1 MAERADG
8 RLEQAETRFIR
19 RCMHAPYLDR
29 EREQALALAWRDRC
43 DQSAFGELI
52 LAHMRLVVTAALRMR
67 GYGLPIG
74 DLVQEGTVGLMEAA
88 IRFDPDRQLRFSTY
102 ATWWIRA
109 AMQDFVLRNW
119 SIVRSGTT
127 AAQKSLFFNLRR
139 LRQRIADPTR
149 RTMSEAETQRL
160 ADALGVAPREVET
173 MEQRL
178 AAADSSL
185 NAPFGE
191 TGEDS
196 WQDVLADDRP
206 TPEEIVT
213 EADDTEHR
221 HGLLASALDRLPARE
236 RRIIQA
242 RQLAEDGA
250 TLEELGRELGVSKER
265 VRQLE
270 RRAFLRLRK
279 DVLTEAGL
287 EQDRVSFYQ
296 ADP

>member
-8 RLEQAETRFIR
+8 RLDRAEIRFIR
-19 RCMHAPYLDR
+19 SCMQAPYLDR
-29 EREQALALAWRDRC
+29 EHELALALAWRDRR
-43 DQSAFGELI
+43 DQAAFGELI
-52 LAHMRLVVTAALRMR
+52 LAHMRLVVAAALRMR
-67 GYGLPIG
+67 GYGLPLG

-88 IRFDPDRQLRFSTY
+88 SRFDPDRGLRFSTY

-127 AAQKSLFFNLRR
+127 ASQKSLFFNLRR

-149 RTMSEAETQRL
+149 RTMNEAELQRL
-160 ADALGVAPREVET
+160 ADALGVTWREVEA

-185 NAPFGE
+185 NAPLGE

-196 WQDVLADDRP
+196 WQDTLADDRP
-206 TPEEIVT
+206 TPEEIVSD
-213 EADDTEHR
+213 ADDTEHR
-221 HGLLASALDRLPARE
+221 HGLLATALDRLPARE

-242 RQLAEDGA
+242 RQLAEDNA

-270 RRAFLRLRK
+270 RRAFSRLRK
-279 DVLTEAGL
+279 DVLARAGAGPT
-287 EQDRVSFYQ
+287 SI
-296 ADP
+296 APAGAP

>member
-8 RLEQAETRFIR
+8 RFDQAETRFIR
-19 RCMHAPYLDR
+19 DCMRAPYLDR
-29 EREQALALAWRDRC
+29 EREQALAIAWRDRR
-43 DQSAFGELI
+43 DQAAFGKLI
-52 LAHMRLVVTAALRMR
+52 LAYMRLVVAAALRMR
-67 GYGLPIG
+67 GYGLPLA

-88 IRFDPDRQLRFSTY
+88 TRFDPDRGLRFSTY

-119 SIVRSGTT
+119 SIVRNGTT
-127 AAQKSLFFNLRR
+127 APQKSLFFNLRR

-149 RTMSEAETQRL
+149 QAMSEAELRRL
-160 ADALGVAPREVET
+160 ADALGVTMQDVEA

-185 NAPFGE
+185 NAPLGE
-191 TGEDS
+191 AGEDS

-206 TPEEIVT
+206 TPEEIVSDA
-213 EADDTEHR
+213 EDVEHR
-221 HGLLASALDRLPARE
+221 TGLLCAALDRLPARE

-242 RQLAEDGA
+242 RQLAEAGA

-270 RRAFLRLRK
+270 RRAFSRLRK
-279 DVLTEAGL
+279 DVLALAGAPTPTAP
-287 EQDRVSFYQ
+287 VGV
-296 ADP
+296 P